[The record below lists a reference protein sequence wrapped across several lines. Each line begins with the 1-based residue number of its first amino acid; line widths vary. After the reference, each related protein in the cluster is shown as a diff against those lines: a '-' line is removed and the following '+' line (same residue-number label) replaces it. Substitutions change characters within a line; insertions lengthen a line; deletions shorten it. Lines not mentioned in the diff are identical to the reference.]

1 MKNELDNYT
10 NPCSSIDVYIAAML
24 HSAIASGKIS
34 MPKDFTTSEKEEA
47 VLNRIIE
54 LAHRT
59 AWKKTQNFQEECDSI

>member
-34 MPKDFTTSEKEEA
+34 MPPETMPFNDEHA

-59 AWKKTQNFQEECDSI
+59 ACKKTQNFQEECDSI